1 MNKEELVKK
10 MNDELFNSEIV
21 DKEFFILSMIKQNIE
36 ERNEDDEIIK
46 ALSQYEKPL
55 HTAYEIFTS
64 YINMEQVLDKVFKA
78 FFIKGQS
85 HRGIIKDCM
94 YCDEFYDD
102 EFCDDEE
109 VDEEVD
115 EEDEGLIHD
124 NEDC

>member
-21 DKEFFILSMIKQNIE
+21 DKAFFILSMIKQNIE

-64 YINMEQVLDKVFKA
+64 YINMEQILDKVFKD

-85 HRGIIKDCM
+85 HRGIIKIVCIVM
-94 YCDEFYDD
+94 NSMMTSSVMMKKLMKKTKVLFTTMKI
-102 EFCDDEE
+102 
-109 VDEEVD
+109 V
-115 EEDEGLIHD
+115 
-124 NEDC
+124 N

>member
-64 YINMEQVLDKVFKA
+64 YINMEQVLDK
-78 FFIKGQS
+78 
-85 HRGIIKDCM
+85 
-94 YCDEFYDD
+94 EFW
-102 EFCDDEE
+102 
-109 VDEEVD
+109 
-115 EEDEGLIHD
+115 GKIHNLIFP
-124 NEDC
+124 NFMEQQIMLM

>member
-36 ERNEDDEIIK
+36 EKNEDDEIIK

-64 YINMEQVLDKVFKA
+64 YINMEKVLDKVFKD

-85 HRGIIKDCM
+85 HREIVKECI
-94 YCDEFYDD
+94 YCDEFYEDD
-102 EFCDDEE
+102 EFCDDEFY
-109 VDEEVD
+109 DED
-115 EEDEGLIHD
+115 DEGLIHD

>member
-64 YINMEQVLDKVFKA
+64 YINMEQVLDKVFKD

-109 VDEEVD
+109 VDEE
-115 EEDEGLIHD
+115 DEGLIHD

>member
-64 YINMEQVLDKVFKA
+64 YINMEQVLDKVFKD

-85 HRGIIKDCM
+85 HRGIIKIVCIVM
-94 YCDEFYDD
+94 NSMMTSSVMMKKLMKKTKVLFTTMKI
-102 EFCDDEE
+102 
-109 VDEEVD
+109 V
-115 EEDEGLIHD
+115 
-124 NEDC
+124 N

>member
-64 YINMEQVLDKVFKA
+64 YINMEQILDKVFKD

-85 HRGIIKDCM
+85 HRGIIKDCI

-109 VDEEVD
+109 VDEE
-115 EEDEGLIHD
+115 DEGLIHD

>member
-55 HTAYEIFTS
+55 HTAYEIFTR
-64 YINMEQVLDKVFKA
+64 YINMEQVLDKVFKD

-85 HRGIIKDCM
+85 HREIVKECI
-94 YCDEFYDD
+94 YCDEFYEDD
-102 EFCDDEE
+102 EFCDDEFY
-109 VDEEVD
+109 DED
-115 EEDEGLIHD
+115 DEGLIHD

>member
-10 MNDELFNSEIV
+10 MNDELFNSEIM
-21 DKEFFILSMIKQNIE
+21 DKQYFILSMIKQHIE
-36 ERNEDDEIIK
+36 DNYDEESEIFK
-46 ALSQYEKPL
+46 ALLQYEKPL
-55 HTAYEIFTS
+55 ETAYNIFTS
-64 YINMEQVLDKVFKA
+64 YIDMEQVLDKVFKD

-109 VDEEVD
+109 ID